1 MHNFDP
7 ASQSILI
14 QLCFVEFKPNIQ
26 FTGKVKEDFTAF
38 CHETF
43 KDDDNY
49 PQYILQIEKFNAN
62 YNPKDAIRWGSGNCT
77 EKSVILIMEIDRKV
91 LQEKPIAFLGYSE
104 VSDTPEEC
112 EIMLPMGIVFRVV
125 SCSKPDKND
134 QHTLEIHLV
143 RGEDEAKLE
152 EQIHQYSRLIQIS
165 AGGLLLGTE
174 IFSTLEN
181 NGQHF
186 EKINQSAFHTS
197 IVVDASTAEDL
208 SVGINENG
216 LSASTLNKATS
227 STTNVKVEM
236 QENLVS
242 KSNADI
248 QNAQNNLPT
257 TTMKLQA
264 VENTINANN
273 VASTAASVTSLPQS
287 LMTFL
292 KYFVMFSTIIAAVG
306 IPLGAVLAP
315 KVNSTTTA
323 CPHITCSGISS
334 VQNPSPNYQVEHL
347 DFNCSQTL
355 SNMTIV
361 QVVQRSFNET
371 HAQQYQTFW
380 NYSTNMTYIQTP
392 TELIYKWFSLPGMD
406 IVAASFP
413 HFIEAQYFYT
423 TGSSRIT
430 ANDTW
435 QIWLQSICG
444 ELLYLS
450 GTF

>member
-7 ASQSILI
+7 ARQSILI
-14 QLCFVEFKPNIQ
+14 QLCFVESKQNIP

-49 PQYILQIEKFNAN
+49 PQYILQIEKFNAK

-216 LSASTLNKATS
+216 LSAS
-227 STTNVKVEM
+227 
-236 QENLVS
+236 VS
-242 KSNADI
+242 LDSFSCI
-248 QNAQNNLPT
+248 S
-257 TTMKLQA
+257 
-264 VENTINANN
+264 EEI
-273 VASTAASVTSLPQS
+273 SL
-287 LMTFL
+287 
-292 KYFVMFSTIIAAVG
+292 
-306 IPLGAVLAP
+306 
-315 KVNSTTTA
+315 
-323 CPHITCSGISS
+323 
-334 VQNPSPNYQVEHL
+334 
-347 DFNCSQTL
+347 D
-355 SNMTIV
+355 
-361 QVVQRSFNET
+361 
-371 HAQQYQTFW
+371 
-380 NYSTNMTYIQTP
+380 
-392 TELIYKWFSLPGMD
+392 
-406 IVAASFP
+406 
-413 HFIEAQYFYT
+413 
-423 TGSSRIT
+423 
-430 ANDTW
+430 
-435 QIWLQSICG
+435 
-444 ELLYLS
+444 
-450 GTF
+450 